1 VEAEPRANTPVTC
14 RRVGKARK
22 VLGPELE
29 VCGLGLEPGQ
39 LRLIDWLL
47 DVAGIGAGI
56 DGIGETPEVGVLLTI
71 IRTRSLA
78 RCWVR
83 APPVHQ
89 SSICFATASRGIK
102 RPLVLAVQLAH
113 EGDLHELMEV
123 GHRPLWRP
131 SDHEAWP
138 DVGLEPRRC
147 TNPRYLPDCARGVK
161 RPLVLAVQLAH
172 EGDLHELMEVGH
184 RRLWRPSDHEAW
196 PDVESKLR
204 RCTNPRCAWRPRP
217 TVLVRSKA
225 SYWACIRASSCG
237 HVTLRNVKDDNFA
250 PFIFL
255 HDLILCQC
263 A

>member
-1 VEAEPRANTPVTC
+1 MEAEPRANTPVTC

-138 DVGLEPRRC
+138 DV
-147 TNPRYLPDCARGVK
+147 
-161 RPLVLAVQLAH
+161 
-172 EGDLHELMEVGH
+172 
-184 RRLWRPSDHEAW
+184 
-196 PDVESKLR
+196 ESKLR